1 MASGTGDGTV
11 NEVEVFLDET
21 PGEVRG
27 VVARNGQYEHLLIQR
42 DDDTPQ
48 DRLGARSI
56 GRVVSLDPAFRAAF
70 VDLGAKGPPGFLPL
84 AKGVTLRDGDR
95 VEVEVTAERRERKGA
110 TLRHIGV
117 GEGAP
122 RLLSPGP
129 DVRSLMMSLAPGV
142 DIQTGAVAIQA
153 GQEAVDEAMSPGAI
167 FAAFGLDLSVQR
179 TRALIAVDIDY
190 AHIAGQDARKGRA
203 RANREGLRQTARLL
217 RLKSWGGLVAID
229 LVGTGLDAGQITEAA
244 KTAFAGDADVAF
256 GPLSRFGLLQLSL
269 PWRRT
274 PVEER
279 LNAAGV
285 QARAIEIVRQLR
297 LSALQNTRSPRFIA
311 RCAPEEAALAVDLV
325 QPLGPRV
332 AVLADPSVA
341 PGRWLIE
348 ET

>member
-1 MASGTGDGTV
+1 MASGPDDRTV

-21 PGEVRG
+21 PGELRG
-27 VVARNGQYEHLLIQR
+27 IVARNGRYEHLLIQR
-42 DDDTPQ
+42 DDDAPQ

-70 VDLGAKGPPGFLPL
+70 VDLGGKGPPGFLPL
-84 AKGVTLRDGDR
+84 AKGATLRDGDR
-95 VEVEVTAERRERKGA
+95 VEVEVTAEPRERKGS
-110 TLRHIGV
+110 TLRHIGA

-122 RLLSPGP
+122 RLLAPGP
-129 DVRSLMMSLAPGV
+129 DVRSLIMSLAPGAE
-142 DIQTGAVAIQA
+142 IQTGAVAIQA
-153 GQEAVDEAMSPGAI
+153 GQEAVEEALSPGGI

-203 RANREGLRQTARLL
+203 RANREGLRQAARLL

-229 LVGTGLDAGQITEAA
+229 LIGTGLDAGQIAEASKA
-244 KTAFAGDADVAF
+244 AFAGDAEVAF

-279 LNAAGV
+279 LNAADV
-285 QARAIEIVRQLR
+285 QTRAIEIARQLR
-297 LSALQNTRSPRFIA
+297 LCTLQNTRSPRFIA
-311 RCAPEEAALAVDLV
+311 RCAPEEAALASELV
-325 QPLGPRV
+325 KALGPRV